1 MIIMTEMAQKT
12 GKEKNGKNQINP
24 ARKAPKIGLN
34 TFPNVLDVSI
44 RPKQQLTSSSL
55 LNISPTKGMTIGA
68 APAAPTPWRA
78 RPAKI
83 IQYASSSFHAA
94 NPEMSPP

>member
-1 MIIMTEMAQKT
+1 MKKSLTGIGLLVDFGHLTRNMIIKTEMAQKT

-44 RPKQQLTSSSL
+44 RPKQQLTSSSF

-68 APAAPTPWRA
+68 APAAPTP
-78 RPAKI
+78 
-83 IQYASSSFHAA
+83 
-94 NPEMSPP
+94 